1 MARRAA
7 AVWLSLLLVGT
18 VAIGATAWRFSVDFL
33 PLALDAETR
42 VMEFRALSA
51 GDLLAGDGESLGQ
64 VRTNV
69 DQLELELRP
78 AAQGA
83 DWLARFSPAIGW
95 VPGLGHEAVAWVAQV
110 VLKRWNFLKTGF
122 YEGIKFP
129 S

>member
-1 MARRAA
+1 MRGFTATLRGQVPVARRAA

-64 VRTNV
+64 VRTGWR
-69 DQLELELRP
+69 D
-78 AAQGA
+78 
-83 DWLARFSPAIGW
+83 SPLPSGGCRGW
-95 VPGLGHEAVAWVAQV
+95 ATKPSPGSR
-110 VLKRWNFLKTGF
+110 RWC
-122 YEGIKFP
+122 
-129 S
+129 